1 MAGRITKSEQ
11 QLKPDPRFGDK
22 VLSKFINCIMK
33 DGKKAVALRV
43 MYDALDRIEE
53 RLKKEKSDYKDGP
66 KTSLDVFHLALEN
79 VRPNVEV
86 RSKRVGGANYQVPM
100 PVNAKR
106 RQSLTFRWII
116 TACRA
121 EKGKPFAQCLSK
133 ELWDASKGEGKA
145 VTTREQTHR
154 MAEANKAFSHFAF

>member
-11 QLKPDPRFGDK
+11 QLKPDPKYGDK
-22 VLSKFINCIMK
+22 VLSKFINCFMK
-33 DGKKAVALRV
+33 AGKKAVAQRV
-43 MYDALDRIEE
+43 MYDALDRIDV
-53 RLKKEKSDYKDGP
+53 RIKKEKKSDNDAP
-66 KTSLDVFHLALEN
+66 KTAIDVFHKALEN

-121 EKGKPFAQCLSK
+121 DKGKPFAQSLAK
-133 ELWDASKGEGKA
+133 ELWDASRGEGKA
-145 VTTREQTHR
+145 VNTREQTHR